1 MMMNKSRGRPRGGSD
16 AKDRILSAAQKSF
29 LQHGYNATTMRA
41 VAAAAD
47 VDPALISYHF
57 GSKQGLFA
65 GAMALGISPGQV
77 IARVIE
83 GDPEQ
88 MPQQIIRSILTIWDD
103 PELGGSLALLVMQ
116 AQRDPALLRTF
127 REYVERELTARLAEH
142 IGGTDATERAGAV
155 LTVTLGLIFSR
166 YVLGLNPT
174 AAMDSERIVQFL
186 APSLAAVLRQTGSAR
201 TGG

>member
-1 MMMNKSRGRPRGGSD
+1 MMNKSRGRPRGGSD
-16 AKDRILSAAQKSF
+16 AKDRILSAAQTSF

-77 IARVIE
+77 IARVLE

-88 MPQQIIRSILTIWDD
+88 MPQQLIRSILTIWDD
-103 PELGGSLALLVMQ
+103 PELGGSLALLVTQ

-127 REYVERELTARLAEH
+127 REYVERELTARLAER

-174 AAMDSERIVQFL
+174 AAMDSERIVQLL
-186 APSLAAVLRQTGSAR
+186 APSLAAVLWQTGSTR
-201 TGG
+201 MGG

>member
-1 MMMNKSRGRPRGGSD
+1 MMNKSRGRPRGGSD
-16 AKDRILSAAQKSF
+16 AKDRILSAAQTLF

-77 IARVIE
+77 IARLLE

-88 MPQQIIRSILTIWDD
+88 MPQQIIRSVLTIWDD
-103 PELGGSLALLVMQ
+103 PELGGSLALLVTQ

-142 IGGTDATERAGAV
+142 LGGTDATERAGAV

-174 AAMDSERIVQFL
+174 AAMDSERIVQLL
-186 APSLAAVLRQTGSAR
+186 APSLAAVLCQTGSAR

>member
-1 MMMNKSRGRPRGGSD
+1 MNKSRGRPRGGSD
-16 AKDRILSAAQKSF
+16 AKDRILAAAQASF
-29 LQHGYNATTMRA
+29 LQRGYNATTMRA

-57 GSKQGLFA
+57 GSKQGLFG

-77 IARVIE
+77 IAQVLE

-88 MPQQIIRSILTIWDD
+88 IPQQIIRSVLAIWDD
-103 PELGGSLALLVMQ
+103 PELGGSLTLLVTQ
-116 AQRDPALLRTF
+116 AQRDPALLRAF

-142 IGGTDATERAGAV
+142 IGGADATERAGAV

-166 YVLGLNPT
+166 NVLGLNPT
-174 AAMDSERIVQFL
+174 AAMDSERIVRLL
-186 APSLAAVLRQTGSAR
+186 APGLAAVLRQNGSAPD
-201 TGG
+201 GG

>member
-1 MMMNKSRGRPRGGSD
+1 MMNKSRGRPRGGSD

-41 VAAAAD
+41 VAVAAD
-47 VDPALISYHF
+47 VDAALISYHF

-65 GAMALGISPGQV
+65 GAMALGVSPGQV
-77 IARVIE
+77 IARVLE

-88 MPQQIIRSILTIWDD
+88 MPQQIIRSVLTIWDD
-103 PELGGSLALLVMQ
+103 PELGGSLALLVTQ

-174 AAMDSERIVQFL
+174 AAMDSERIVQLL
-186 APSLAAVLRQTGSAR
+186 APSLAAVLSQTGSAR
-201 TGG
+201 TGR

>member
-16 AKDRILSAAQKSF
+16 AKDRILSAARTLF

-57 GSKQGLFA
+57 GSKQGLFG

-77 IARVIE
+77 MARVLD
-83 GDPEQ
+83 GDPKQ
-88 MPQQIIRSILTIWDD
+88 MPQQVIRSILTIWDD
-103 PELGGSLALLVMQ
+103 PELGGSLALLVTQ

-127 REYVERELTARLAEH
+127 REYVEQELTARLAEH

-174 AAMDSERIVQFL
+174 AAMDSERIVQLL
-186 APSLAAVLRQTGSAR
+186 APSLAAVLRPTGSAG

>member
-16 AKDRILSAAQKSF
+16 AKDRILSAAQTSF

-77 IARVIE
+77 IARVLE

-88 MPQQIIRSILTIWDD
+88 MPQQLIRSILTIWDD
-103 PELGGSLALLVMQ
+103 PELGGSLALLVTQ

-127 REYVERELTARLAEH
+127 REYVERELTARLAER

-174 AAMDSERIVQFL
+174 AAMDSERIVQLL
-186 APSLAAVLRQTGSAR
+186 APSLAAVLWQTGSTR
-201 TGG
+201 MGG

>member
-1 MMMNKSRGRPRGGSD
+1 MMNKSRGRPRGGSD
-16 AKDRILSAAQKSF
+16 AKDRILSAAQTLF

-77 IARVIE
+77 IARVLE

-88 MPQQIIRSILTIWDD
+88 VPQQIIRSILTIWDD
-103 PELGGSLALLVMQ
+103 PELGGSLALLVTQ

-142 IGGTDATERAGAV
+142 IGGADATERAGAV

-166 YVLGLNPT
+166 HVLGLNPT
-174 AAMDSERIVQFL
+174 AAMDSERIVQLL
-186 APSLAAVLRQTGSAR
+186 APSLAAVLSQTGSAR